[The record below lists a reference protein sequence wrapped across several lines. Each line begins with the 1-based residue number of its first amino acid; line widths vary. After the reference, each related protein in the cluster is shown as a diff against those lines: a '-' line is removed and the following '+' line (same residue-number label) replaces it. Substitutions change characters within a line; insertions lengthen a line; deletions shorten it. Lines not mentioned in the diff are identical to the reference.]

1 MIPFCP
7 GFVGGAFGVRSGPRA
22 AWAQAPQEQGPGA
35 AAGPRR
41 SRPGPFLVL
50 GAAAGAMNPNSGSH
64 PDPVANSVA
73 ERVTPGGAR
82 PVSEGDLSGL
92 LPGSKA

>member
-1 MIPFCP
+1 MSAQGRGQP
-7 GFVGGAFGVRSGPRA
+7 GHRPLRSRA
-22 AWAQAPQEQGPGA
+22 LGLQQAPGA
-35 AAGPRR
+35 HV
-41 SRPGPFLVL
+41 PGPFLVL

-92 LPGSKA
+92 LPGSKE